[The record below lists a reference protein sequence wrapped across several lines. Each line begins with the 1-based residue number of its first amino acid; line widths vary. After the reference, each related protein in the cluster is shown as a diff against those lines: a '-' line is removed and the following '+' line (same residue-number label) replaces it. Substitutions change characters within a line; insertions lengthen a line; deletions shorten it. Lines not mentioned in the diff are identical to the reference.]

1 MRHQSTHTANKRA
14 CVNIMEE
21 EEGGR
26 HRANHT
32 AKERSRVASLVDEQ
46 RENN

>member
-1 MRHQSTHTANKRA
+1 MRHQSIHTANKRD